1 MAGGTIDTWTRTFT
15 ANFIGAHHTHTL
27 VITEHGDGVNDPEV
41 SATVD
46 GLPIVVTV
54 TAEMLIDG
62 ITPATGQ
69 AGCPACGEP
78 FDLGQVRCAYCQDD
92 DSAPCV
98 CGYGDRDRSKE
109 G

>member
-62 ITPATGQ
+62 ITPGSQ
-69 AGCPACGEP
+69 PGRRAGSPSTSG
-78 FDLGQVRCAYCQDD
+78 RCA
-92 DSAPCV
+92 APTARTTTSRRACAATATATAA
-98 CGYGDRDRSKE
+98 RR
-109 G
+109 